1 MPGDTLR
8 RLAEVVR
15 RELGARNA
23 RVEIGGDPPDEPE
36 ALWRELS
43 GGYRVVA
50 LFDAPPADREELIA
64 RLDALVESFS
74 TVVTEATPVRRA
86 IRVPAAHALAGALAD
101 LVAGAGG
108 VGAAVIDAAS
118 PVVWG
123 ESGAGLCQAEDVDAA
138 ISAAALDERARASG
152 IDAAALL
159 SLEPA
164 AIAPALA
171 ATGAGAARAAD
182 IGWQIRTIQQRGP
195 AAGRDPAGW
204 RRYLLVARAIAT
216 ARRLI
221 ASSPRPGVMRASTHE
236 QGFGLLA
243 REFATIYVL
252 LIAFDGPFVGLHA
265 EGALVHALP
274 RIERLVLSLPPAPQ
288 PAGGPTAKSARV
300 VSLALRR
307 RRKR

>member
-1 MPGDTLR
+1 
-8 RLAEVVR
+8 
-15 RELGARNA
+15 
-23 RVEIGGDPPDEPE
+23 
-36 ALWRELS
+36 
-43 GGYRVVA
+43 
-50 LFDAPPADREELIA
+50 
-64 RLDALVESFS
+64 VESFS
-74 TVVTEATPVRRA
+74 TVVTEATPARRA
-86 IRVPAAHALAGALAD
+86 IRVPAAHALAGALAE
-101 LVAGAGG
+101 LVEGSGS

-123 ESGAGLCQAEDVDAA
+123 ESGVGLCVAEDVEAA
-138 ISAAALDERARASG
+138 LSAAALDERARASG
-152 IDAAALL
+152 IDVAALL
-159 SLEPA
+159 ALDPA
-164 AIAPALA
+164 AIGPALA

-195 AAGRDPAGW
+195 AGGRDAAGW
-204 RRYLLVARAIAT
+204 RRYLLLSRAITA

-221 ASSPRPGVMRASTHE
+221 AASSRSGPMRASAHE
-236 QGFGLLA
+236 QGFGFLA

-252 LIAFDGPFVGLHA
+252 LLAFEGSFVGLHA

-288 PAGGPTAKSARV
+288 PAGGPMAKSARV